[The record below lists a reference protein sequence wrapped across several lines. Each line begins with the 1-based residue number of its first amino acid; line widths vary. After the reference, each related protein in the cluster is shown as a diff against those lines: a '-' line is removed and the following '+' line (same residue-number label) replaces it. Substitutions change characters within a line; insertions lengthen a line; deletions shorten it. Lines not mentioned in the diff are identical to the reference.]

1 MPRAEQAFPGVTL
14 QSHWASDQRGEA
26 WGHEATGISSPAA
39 CHPSSLLSQRRGGRS
54 EESWAEL
61 GEGRA
66 GCGRGWGTE
75 GTAALVPVPPLS
87 SGQCNHLVS
96 GKGKGFSYQRKLKVT
111 LFLIDLAMFVNYS
124 VTDVA
129 KDN

>member
-61 GEGRA
+61 GVGGVGA
-66 GCGRGWGTE
+66 LRGQR
-75 GTAALVPVPPLS
+75 PLS
-87 SGQCNHLVS
+87 LSLPSPQAQCNHLVS

>member
-1 MPRAEQAFPGVTL
+1 MRSPG
-14 QSHWASDQRGEA
+14 QSWVR
-26 WGHEATGISSPAA
+26 
-39 CHPSSLLSQRRGGRS
+39 
-54 EESWAEL
+54 AEL
-61 GEGRA
+61 GVGRVGA
-66 GCGRGWGTE
+66 LRGQR
-75 GTAALVPVPPLS
+75 PLS
-87 SGQCNHLVS
+87 LSLPSPQAQCNHLVS